1 MKNRMS
7 MTSAIG
13 NLLDT
18 LTRLNWHYGRG
29 EVVSYSLAGVA
40 AGWAIRR
47 IPTTSSTFFKETRR
61 FRLVG
66 STVHFLGHQSKV
78 KA

>member
-7 MTSAIG
+7 MTSATG

-29 EVVSYSLAGVA
+29 EVVSYSLDGVA